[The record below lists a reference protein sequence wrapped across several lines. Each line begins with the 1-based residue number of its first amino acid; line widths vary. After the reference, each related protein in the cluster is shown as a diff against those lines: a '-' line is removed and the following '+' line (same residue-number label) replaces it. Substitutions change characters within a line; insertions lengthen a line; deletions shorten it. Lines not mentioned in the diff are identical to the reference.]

1 VNSRQFKLVTAGIG
15 ASAAIA
21 ISVLG
26 VAFSTVSSA
35 EPVMTGPVPT
45 SEATKGE
52 TMTIKTPPPTPSVN
66 KAKPQITG
74 PAPLPPEEQGLP
86 G

>member
-1 VNSRQFKLVTAGIG
+1 MNSKQFKLVTAVTG

-21 ISVLG
+21 MSVLG

-45 SEATKGE
+45 SEATAGE
-52 TMTIKTPPPTPSVN
+52 TITIKAPPPTPSVS
-66 KAKPQITG
+66 KAKPSMTG